1 MTTAGDQGRKIKRGT
16 QDLLLWLTG
25 VGILHW
31 HYWQDHQLGY
41 CFIPAEEMLGMVLN
55 HPELLY
61 LQPTVLMSFL
71 NRKQQHLVGRGC
83 GEKLDLVKRKTVF
96 RTKPSSLCALCRG
109 VRTTKKKTNFKRIKN
124 IKHKVVH
131 SLQDRNNQIR
141 CCFTRNSILWGR
153 QIQFV
158 VFFNVTPQ
166 QELLP
171 LLSQWTDW
179 EPLCLPGHWDIF
191 SNFKSSSI
199 PVQCH
204 KHSVTW

>member
-109 VRTTKKKTNFKRIKN
+109 VRTTKKKQTLKESKISNTKWFTVFKTETIRSD
-124 IKHKVVH
+124 VA
-131 SLQDRNNQIR
+131 SLETQ
-141 CCFTRNSILWGR
+141 FFGEGKYSLW
-153 QIQFV
+153 
-158 VFFNVTPQ
+158 
-166 QELLP
+166 
-171 LLSQWTDW
+171 S
-179 EPLCLPGHWDIF
+179 F
-191 SNFKSSSI
+191 SM
-199 PVQCH
+199 
-204 KHSVTW
+204 